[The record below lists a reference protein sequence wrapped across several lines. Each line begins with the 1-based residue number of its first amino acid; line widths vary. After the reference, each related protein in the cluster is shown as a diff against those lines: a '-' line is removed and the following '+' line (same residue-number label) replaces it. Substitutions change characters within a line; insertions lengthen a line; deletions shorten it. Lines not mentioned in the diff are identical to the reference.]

1 MRMRFIATHN
11 LPDRV
16 RHLPPPRHPCSARP
30 RYRLHNQR
38 QARRRRRLSCRRFRW
53 NSKPRPLWLPQRRQH
68 LPPAP
73 AKHTLTAPPAPAVN
87 VSDAGL
93 VTVQLAAYRTRAN
106 AEVGWQ
112 RLRAAH
118 PDQLGD
124 RALIMREADL
134 GDRGIY
140 YRVRTGPFA
149 DVAAAKAFCSLLRAR
164 DQDCLVIRLQ

>member
-1 MRMRFIATHN
+1 M
-11 LPDRV
+11 
-16 RHLPPPRHPCSARP
+16 
-30 RYRLHNQR
+30 
-38 QARRRRRLSCRRFRW
+38 
-53 NSKPRPLWLPQRRQH
+53 
-68 LPPAP
+68 
-73 AKHTLTAPPAPAVN
+73 
-87 VSDAGL
+87 SDAGR

-112 RLRAAH
+112 RLRTAH

-124 RALIMREADL
+124 RELIMREVDL